1 MRKITY
7 LIILG
12 GLLVVGGLMYLKL
25 KPTDQK
31 KVAVNYTLPK
41 VIEQKSSSGTEA
53 SSNTN
58 PNGYSETGWSAFYKS
73 NATESTPDVLVEIN
87 VGRSASEIK
96 MVSAKK
102 GQRVQL
108 KFTSAIND
116 QAKVEGYNASVYIM
130 PLGEFS
136 TTFTADKTGEFSIIL
151 SNSKRTVG
159 KLQVN

>member
-1 MRKITY
+1 MRKVTY

-12 GLLVVGGLMYLKL
+12 GLLVIAGLVYLKL

-31 KVAVNYTLPK
+31 KVAVDNTLPK
-41 VIEQKSSSGTEA
+41 VIEQKPSPDTKISGN
-53 SSNTN
+53 SN
-58 PNGYSETGWSAFYKS
+58 PNAYSETGWSAFYKP
-73 NATESTPDVLVEIN
+73 NETELAPDVLAEIN

-96 MVSAKK
+96 TVSAKK

-116 QAKVEGYNASVYIM
+116 QVKVEGYNASVYIM

-136 TTFTADKTGEFSIIL
+136 TTFSADKIGEFSISLVNNKKTI
-151 SNSKRTVG
+151 G
-159 KLQVN
+159 KLVIN